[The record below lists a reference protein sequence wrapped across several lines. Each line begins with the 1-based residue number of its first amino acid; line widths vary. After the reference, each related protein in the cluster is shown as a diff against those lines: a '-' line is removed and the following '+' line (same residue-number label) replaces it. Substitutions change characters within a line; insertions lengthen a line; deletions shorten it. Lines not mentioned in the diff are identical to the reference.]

1 MKGVLSLASVLFFV
15 LSCTHSSV
23 TERTPAQS
31 VSAETSQ
38 AKAPPLKPEEITIW
52 TLQTL
57 AQSGRLD
64 VLNDL
69 FNNHGLNLQQLPS
82 GYAAG
87 AGARVFDLGA
97 PLFAKLIDDLTG
109 ANWRGKIFYP
119 SENPVQSMGLNRIK
133 QTLVMKTAITPMA
146 SFVTQLLP
154 RHPLT
159 PDAKSNVV
167 ILNYAKPITKN
178 YWQELALTQI
188 EVYDIMVAVQGKYG
202 PVFIGKT
209 WLGAYGKDRSFRTG
223 DANQL
228 IAWFFLDFNPE
239 ALAVQQKE
247 HWDGAKENVVNVL
260 PRMTNA
266 TMPVMP
272 PVQ

>member
-1 MKGVLSLASVLFFV
+1 MKCVLSLAGVLFFV
-15 LSCTHSSV
+15 LSCTHSPVSD
-23 TERTPAQS
+23 RTPAQS
-31 VSAETSQ
+31 ASVEDAA
-38 AKAPPLKPEEITIW
+38 AKVPPIKSEDITVW
-52 TLQTL
+52 SLQTL

-64 VLNDL
+64 ILNDL
-69 FNNHGLNLQQLPS
+69 FNNHGLNIQQLPT

-87 AGARVFDLGA
+87 TGARVFDLGT
-97 PLFAKLIDDLTG
+97 PLFSKLIDDLTG

-133 QTLVMKTAITPMA
+133 QTLVLKTAITPMA

-159 PDAKSNVV
+159 PEAKSNVV

-188 EVYDIMVAVQGKYG
+188 EVYDIMVPVQGKYG
-202 PVFIGKT
+202 PIFIGKT
-209 WLGAYGKDRSFRTG
+209 WLGSYAKDRSFRAG
-223 DANQL
+223 DSNQL

-260 PRMTNA
+260 PRMTNSS
-266 TMPVMP
+266 MPVMP